1 LAAVTYAR
9 RDQMTRQQQLLGHR
23 FGLDS
28 VIAARYEVGPLIGRG
43 GMAEVYSAFDRTLG
57 RSVALKVLHQGLAA
71 DHRAVARFRR
81 EARAVAALDHPN
93 IVSIYDVGVDGE
105 TPFMVMELV
114 DGEPLSTI
122 VWRTGPLAFERA
134 VGIAAEVAAALA
146 FAHDRG
152 IVHRD
157 VKPGNVMVGPS
168 GNVKVLDFGIAR
180 ALHWTPLTEGGPIQ
194 GTAEYVSPE
203 QVRGLALDGRSDIYS
218 LGIVLYEMLAGHPP
232 FRGDTAV
239 AVAFRHLEEQP
250 QPIRATRPRVPRAI
264 EAIVMRCLAKK
275 QRRRYQ
281 DAARLAEDLMAAADL
296 CRPEAE
302 RPALPVTREV
312 IPADTPLLPAPD
324 ATPSAGEVMPGR
336 AERTKSRSRKRT
348 VVLVVATL
356 VAVAIL
362 GAGASL
368 LLKGSPPARASTP
381 PPPVL
386 HGPTALAATGGCDGF
401 FKGKVTLSWLASSS
415 RFADGYVVYRGT
427 SPDGPLQKVELLP
440 GRTMT
445 SYVDGGLNT
454 STTYYY
460 AVRATA
466 GSRISHSVARARAET
481 PLICF

>member
-1 LAAVTYAR
+1 
-9 RDQMTRQQQLLGHR
+9 MTRQQLLGNR

-57 RSVALKVLHQGLAA
+57 RTVALKVLHEALSA

-81 EARAVAALDHPN
+81 EARAVAALAHPN

-105 TPFMVMELV
+105 TPFLVMELV
-114 DGEPLSTI
+114 DGETLSTI
-122 VWRTGPLAFERA
+122 VWHEAPLAFDRA
-134 VGIAAEVAAALA
+134 VGIAADVAKALA

-157 VKPGNVMVGPS
+157 VKPGNVMVGPT

-180 ALHWTPLTEGGPIQ
+180 AMHWTPLTEGGPIQ

-203 QVRGLALDGRSDIYS
+203 QVRGLALDGRSDVYS

-239 AVAFRHLEEQP
+239 AVAFRHLEEPP
-250 QPIRATRPRVPRAI
+250 QPLRATRPRVPPAI

-281 DAARLAEDLMAAADL
+281 DAARLAEDLAAAADL
-296 CRPEAE
+296 LTPEVDRPD
-302 RPALPVTREV
+302 LPITHEV
-312 IPADTPLLPAPD
+312 VRTDTPLLPAAD
-324 ATPSAGEVMPGR
+324 ATPPTGEVVPGR
-336 AERTKSRSRKRT
+336 VDRTKSRTRVRT
-348 VVLVVATL
+348 KLLLVAAV

-362 GAGASL
+362 GAGTSF

-381 PPPVL
+381 RPPVL
-386 HGPTALAATGGCDGF
+386 HGPTAFAAKGGCDGF
-401 FKGKVTLSWLASSS
+401 LKGKVTLSWLASSS

-427 SPDGPLQKVELLP
+427 SPEGPLQKIELLP
-440 GRTMT
+440 GRTTT
-445 SYVDGGLNT
+445 SYVDRGLNT
-454 STTYYY
+454 STTFHYE
-460 AVRATA
+460 VRATA
-466 GSRISHSVARARAET
+466 GSRISHAAARAWAET